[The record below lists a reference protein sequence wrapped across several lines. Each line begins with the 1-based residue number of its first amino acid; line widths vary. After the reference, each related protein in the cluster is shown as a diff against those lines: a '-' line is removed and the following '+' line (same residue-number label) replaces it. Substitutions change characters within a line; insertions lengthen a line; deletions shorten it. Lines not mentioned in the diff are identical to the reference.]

1 MKGKGCLR
9 FFLYTFLLAF
19 ANGFIEDFLNID
31 LNGVIKIISI
41 IIIAGSIEF
50 IIDQLFKYFSGNLQT
65 NIFKKIKEILY
76 PKKERR
82 KGDPFLK
89 LSRKLIKC
97 K

>member
-31 LNGVIKIISI
+31 LDGVTKILSI

-50 IIDQLFKYFSGNLQT
+50 VIDQVFKYFTRNSET
-65 NIFKKIKEILY
+65 NVFENIRNILS
-76 PKKERR
+76 PRKKERK
-82 KGDPFLK
+82 KGDPFL
-89 LSRKLIKC
+89 
-97 K
+97 

>member
-31 LNGVIKIISI
+31 LDGVTKVFSVLIV
-41 IIIAGSIEF
+41 AGLIELL
-50 IIDQLFKYFSGNLQT
+50 IDQFFKYFYGNSQT
-65 NIFKKIKEILY
+65 NIFQKIKDIFY

-82 KGDPFLK
+82 KGDPFL
-89 LSRKLIKC
+89 
-97 K
+97 